1 MLRQVA
7 YRTRVRCIPLALHA
21 SIAQAP
27 EGALSASVT
36 SQGTDRP
43 APRYLLPMTDPTA
56 PAERR
61 RPLRIAQVAPPLE
74 PVPPAGYGGTERII
88 EALVRAQI
96 ARGHDVT
103 LFASGD
109 STASASR
116 LVPTVPRALR
126 PAGTVPDPW
135 SGYMIA
141 TEVTALRH
149 AGEFDVIHAHLEWA
163 GLLLARA
170 SSVPVVNTFHGRL
183 DQPFA
188 ADAFADPPAG
198 LVAISHSQASSQPDL
213 PWTIV
218 YNGLDLA
225 GAPFEARPGD
235 ALCFVGRVAPEKGIV
250 EAIEVARRAGRRLRI
265 AAKVGVTASERAY
278 HEEVFLPATRTAE
291 VELLG
296 ELSSTDRDRL
306 FAESYATLM
315 PGSWPEPFGLVA
327 IESLACGTPVLALPS
342 GALPETIRDGVDGFL
357 GPDAGALAA
366 AVPRVAELD
375 RAAIRASV
383 LDRFSAAR
391 MAAGYEAV
399 YRRVI
404 AGADRERG
412 AGRRDASR
420 PLVDEDRQREPE
432 LGAAGRPRPG
442 PDAAAHRLDEGA
454 ADEQPDPGAGGLGGR
469 GRRSVVEL
477 EEPPGFGR

>member
-1 MLRQVA
+1 
-7 YRTRVRCIPLALHA
+7 
-21 SIAQAP
+21 
-27 EGALSASVT
+27 
-36 SQGTDRP
+36 QGTDRP

-149 AGEFDVIHAHLEWA
+149 AGEFDVIHAPLESA

-170 SSVPVVNTFHGRL
+170 SSVPVVNTFHG
-183 DQPFA
+183 P
-188 ADAFADPPAG
+188 
-198 LVAISHSQASSQPDL
+198 
-213 PWTIV
+213 
-218 YNGLDLA
+218 
-225 GAPFEARPGD
+225 
-235 ALCFVGRVAPEKGIV
+235 
-250 EAIEVARRAGRRLRI
+250 
-265 AAKVGVTASERAY
+265 
-278 HEEVFLPATRTAE
+278 
-291 VELLG
+291 
-296 ELSSTDRDRL
+296 RDRL

-357 GPDAGALAA
+357 RSDAGALAA

-399 YRRVI
+399 YRRGI
-404 AGADRERG
+404 AGAGRDRG
-412 AGRRDASR
+412 
-420 PLVDEDRQREPE
+420 
-432 LGAAGRPRPG
+432 
-442 PDAAAHRLDEGA
+442 
-454 ADEQPDPGAGGLGGR
+454 
-469 GRRSVVEL
+469 
-477 EEPPGFGR
+477 

>member
-1 MLRQVA
+1 
-7 YRTRVRCIPLALHA
+7 RCIPLALHA

-141 TEVTALRH
+141 TGVTALRH
-149 AGEFDVIHAHLEWA
+149 AGV
-163 GLLLARA
+163 
-170 SSVPVVNTFHGRL
+170 
-183 DQPFA
+183 
-188 ADAFADPPAG
+188 
-198 LVAISHSQASSQPDL
+198 
-213 PWTIV
+213 
-218 YNGLDLA
+218 
-225 GAPFEARPGD
+225 
-235 ALCFVGRVAPEKGIV
+235 VGRVEG
-250 EAIEVARRAGRRLRI
+250 ARRAGRRLRI
-265 AAKVGVTASERAY
+265 AGKVGVTASERAY

-296 ELSSTDRDRL
+296 ELSSADRDRL

-327 IESLACGTPVLALPS
+327 IE
-342 GALPETIRDGVDGFL
+342 
-357 GPDAGALAA
+357 
-366 AVPRVAELD
+366 
-375 RAAIRASV
+375 
-383 LDRFSAAR
+383 
-391 MAAGYEAV
+391 
-399 YRRVI
+399 
-404 AGADRERG
+404 
-412 AGRRDASR
+412 
-420 PLVDEDRQREPE
+420 
-432 LGAAGRPRPG
+432 
-442 PDAAAHRLDEGA
+442 
-454 ADEQPDPGAGGLGGR
+454 
-469 GRRSVVEL
+469 
-477 EEPPGFGR
+477 